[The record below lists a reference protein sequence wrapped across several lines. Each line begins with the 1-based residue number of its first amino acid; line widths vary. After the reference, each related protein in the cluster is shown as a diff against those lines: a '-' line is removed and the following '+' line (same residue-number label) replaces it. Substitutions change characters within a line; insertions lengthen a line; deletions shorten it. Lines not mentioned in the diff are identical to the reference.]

1 MNEKALRV
9 LEYNKIID
17 LLEMQAGSEITR
29 KAISELKPFK
39 DPRIIA
45 TALEETDEASRLIS
59 FKGAL
64 PLGNFYNING
74 AISYAKKGGSL
85 TLRQLLQ
92 IYYNLKVTRDVK
104 NFMKGDIPELPILQE
119 LTDLLETFV
128 DLENEIDRTI
138 ENEDEVKDTAS
149 AELRSIRRNIVRQNE
164 AIRNRINQMIN
175 KSDNQSMLQDAIVTV
190 RDGRFVIPVKQEYR
204 GKFPGIIHDQS
215 STGATLFIEPQIIVN
230 LNNELREL
238 EIAEKVEIERII
250 AELSSRVAEH
260 FLVLKNNQDILLQ
273 LDMIMAKGKLA
284 HIHKAE
290 CPKVNSQGILDLKH
304 ARHPLIDEKKA
315 VPIDIVLGKDYKA
328 LIVTGPNTGGK
339 TVTLKTAGLLC
350 MMAQT
355 GLHIPAS
362 SESSI
367 PVYEDIFAD
376 IGDEQSIEQSLSTF
390 SSHMT
395 NIVNIVK
402 NAGTGTLA
410 LIDELGAGTDPTEGA
425 ALAISIIETLKEQ
438 GAHILATT
446 HYTELKKYALESD
459 DVENASMEFNVE
471 TLSPTYKLT
480 IGIPGKSNAFEIS
493 KKLGL
498 PGEIIQ
504 KSKNLLEGGDIE
516 FERVLQAIESD
527 KKAAKRE
534 REEAQ
539 AILHDMEKKEAEL
552 KERLEKAKAKEEKMI
567 NKAKEEARSIIADA
581 KEVTKNVQ
589 EELKELSKLESLGE
603 KTKRL
608 EHSKRKVKDAAGR
621 YKEVIKIEENDN
633 PVSVK
638 DIKIGDRVKVMTLNQ
653 NGEIIGLPDSRG
665 EMMVQVGPMKMKCKA
680 KDLKIIIDGRKKKKP
695 KITSS
700 RSTYAGL
707 YKSKTQNIKTSVNVQ
722 GENLEDALDKVSK
735 YIDDA
740 MMAHLEEVT
749 VIHGRGGGVLKK
761 GIHGMLREN
770 PMVKEYRKGAYS
782 EGGDGVTIVKLK

>member
-17 LLEMQAGSEITR
+17 LLERQAGSEITR
-29 KAISELKPFK
+29 KAISELQPFK
-39 DPRIIA
+39 DPRKIA

-74 AISYAKKGGSL
+74 AISFAKKGGSL

-119 LTDLLETFV
+119 LTNLLETFV
-128 DLENEIDRTI
+128 DLENEIDRTV

-149 AELRSIRRNIVRQNE
+149 PELRSIRRNIVRQNE

-238 EIAEKVEIERII
+238 EISEKVEIERII

-260 FLVLKNNQDILLQ
+260 FLVLRNNQDILLQ

-290 CPKVNSQGILDLKH
+290 CPNVNDQGILDLKQ

-315 VPIDIVLGKDYKA
+315 VPIDILLGKDYKA

-362 SESSI
+362 SQSTI

-402 NAGTGTLA
+402 NAGNGTLA

-425 ALAISIIETLKEQ
+425 ALAISIIETLKKQ

-446 HYTELKKYALESD
+446 HYTELKKYALETE

-498 PGEIIQ
+498 PIEIIQ
-504 KSKNLLEGGDIE
+504 SSKNLLEGEDIE
-516 FERVLQAIESD
+516 FERVLQAIEAD
-527 KKAAKRE
+527 KKEAKRE

-539 AILHDMEKKEAEL
+539 AILRDMEAKEAAL
-552 KERLEKAKAKEEKMI
+552 NERLEKAKAKEKNMI
-567 NKAKEEARSIIADA
+567 NKAKEEARSILADA
-581 KEVTKNVQ
+581 KQVTKNVQ
-589 EELKELSKLESLGE
+589 EELKELYKLETLGE

-608 EHSKRKVKDAAGR
+608 ESSKRKVKDAAGR

-633 PVSVK
+633 PVSIK
-638 DIKIGDRVKVMTLNQ
+638 DIQIGDRVKVMTLNQ

-700 RSTYAGL
+700 RSTYASL

-749 VIHGRGGGVLKK
+749 IIHGRGGGILKK
-761 GIHGMLREN
+761 GIHQMLRDN

-782 EGGDGVTIVKLK
+782 EGGDGVTVVKLK

>member
-17 LLEMQAGSEITR
+17 LLERQAGSEITR
-29 KAISELKPFK
+29 KAISELQPFK
-39 DPRIIA
+39 DPRKIA

-74 AISYAKKGGSL
+74 AISFAKKGGSL

-119 LTDLLETFV
+119 LTNLLETFV
-128 DLENEIDRTI
+128 DLENEIDRTV

-149 AELRSIRRNIVRQNE
+149 PELRSIRRNIVRQNE

-238 EIAEKVEIERII
+238 EISEKVEIERII

-260 FLVLKNNQDILLQ
+260 FLVLRNNQDILLQ

-290 CPKVNSQGILDLKH
+290 CPNVNDQGILDLKQ

-315 VPIDIVLGKDYKA
+315 VPIDILLGKDYKA

-362 SESSI
+362 SQSTI

-402 NAGTGTLA
+402 NAGNGTLA

-425 ALAISIIETLKEQ
+425 ALAISIIETLKKQ

-446 HYTELKKYALESD
+446 HYTELKKYALETE

-498 PGEIIQ
+498 PIEIIQ
-504 KSKNLLEGGDIE
+504 SSKNLLEGGDIE
-516 FERVLQAIESD
+516 FERVLQAIEAD
-527 KKAAKRE
+527 KKEAKRE

-539 AILHDMEKKEAEL
+539 AILRDMEAKEATL
-552 KERLEKAKAKEEKMI
+552 NERLEKAKAKEKNMI
-567 NKAKEEARSIIADA
+567 NKAKEEARSILADA
-581 KEVTKNVQ
+581 KQVTKNVQ
-589 EELKELSKLESLGE
+589 EELKELYKLETLGE

-608 EHSKRKVKDAAGR
+608 ESSKRKVKDAAGR

-633 PVSVK
+633 PVSIK
-638 DIKIGDRVKVMTLNQ
+638 DIQIGDRVKVMTLNQ

-700 RSTYAGL
+700 RSTYASL

-749 VIHGRGGGVLKK
+749 IIHGRGGGILKK
-761 GIHGMLREN
+761 GIHQMLRDN

-782 EGGDGVTIVKLK
+782 EGGDGVTVVKLK

>member
-446 HYTELKKYALESD
+446 HYTELKKYALETD

-740 MMAHLEEVT
+740 VMAHLEEVT

>member
-290 CPKVNSQGILDLKH
+290 CPKVNDQGILDLKH

-504 KSKNLLEGGDIE
+504 RSKNLLEGGDIE

>member
-17 LLEMQAGSEITR
+17 LLERQAGSEITR
-29 KAISELKPFK
+29 KAISELQPFK
-39 DPRIIA
+39 DPRKIA

-74 AISYAKKGGSL
+74 AISFAKKGGSL

-119 LTDLLETFV
+119 LTNLLETFV
-128 DLENEIDRTI
+128 DLENEIDRTV

-149 AELRSIRRNIVRQNE
+149 PELRSIRRNIVRQNE

-238 EIAEKVEIERII
+238 EISEKVEIERII

-260 FLVLKNNQDILLQ
+260 FLVLRNNQDILLQ

-290 CPKVNSQGILDLKH
+290 CPNVNDQGILDLKQ

-315 VPIDIVLGKDYKA
+315 VPIDILLGKDYKA

-362 SESSI
+362 SQSTI

-402 NAGTGTLA
+402 NAGNGTLA

-425 ALAISIIETLKEQ
+425 ALAISIIETLKKQ

-446 HYTELKKYALESD
+446 HYTELKKYALETE

-498 PGEIIQ
+498 PIEIIQ
-504 KSKNLLEGGDIE
+504 SSKNLLEGGDIE
-516 FERVLQAIESD
+516 FERVLQAIEAD
-527 KKAAKRE
+527 KKEAKRE

-539 AILHDMEKKEAEL
+539 AILRDMEAKEAAL
-552 KERLEKAKAKEEKMI
+552 NERLEKAKAKEKNMI
-567 NKAKEEARSIIADA
+567 NKAKEEARSILADA
-581 KEVTKNVQ
+581 KQVTKNVQ
-589 EELKELSKLESLGE
+589 EELKELYKLETLGE

-608 EHSKRKVKDAAGR
+608 ESSKRKVKDAAGR

-633 PVSVK
+633 PVSIK
-638 DIKIGDRVKVMTLNQ
+638 DIQIGDRVKVMTLNQ

-700 RSTYAGL
+700 RSTYASL

-749 VIHGRGGGVLKK
+749 IIHGRGGGILKK
-761 GIHGMLREN
+761 GIHQMLRDN

-782 EGGDGVTIVKLK
+782 EGGDGVTVVKLK